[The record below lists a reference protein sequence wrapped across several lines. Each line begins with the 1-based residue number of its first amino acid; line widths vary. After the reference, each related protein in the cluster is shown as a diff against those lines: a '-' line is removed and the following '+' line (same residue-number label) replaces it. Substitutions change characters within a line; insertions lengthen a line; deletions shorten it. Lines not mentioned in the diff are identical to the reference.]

1 MKSMRCSVYSVKT
14 LVVAILYL
22 PPVNISAAQQLE
34 TKQERGQLESS
45 VTSLKT
51 QVEKT
56 NTDTETAQAFEQ
68 NDQSKE
74 KQSSVSKLDMVEFQ
88 KRWDALDMP
97 VHRGTGELTKSNER
111 LMFDI
116 GDVRTGST
124 EKLVMSIDSKIA
136 STLKLHTVPFC
147 SCTLGFPDLVEL
159 KPNEPWIVKCLVKVP
174 PVAQQFASTVRCFD
188 QDIDFGFDV
197 IIVGT
202 AIGNVSI
209 QPKELLVPTTDSNQ
223 TILLSPNFP
232 TVKPVDV
239 ELISG
244 PVKLTKVD
252 VTEGNSQRIDFRV
265 SPPPDPFES
274 TGEVVFRYRPGEG
287 LEYQTAKLVLSY
299 EGRLRV
305 SPPRVVFRKNSD
317 GGFVA
322 ALMVSSG
329 GVDWTKLDEKSLSA
343 SIHSNAKVSDELSEC
358 KIARIVP
365 RGDGAVVFISNDQ
378 PERFGQSASVRLKLG
393 SDLSVEIPLTVLE

>member
-1 MKSMRCSVYSVKT
+1 MKSMRCSVYSLKT
-14 LVVAILYL
+14 LVVAIFYL
-22 PPVNISAAQQLE
+22 PPVYISAAQQLE
-34 TKQERGQLESS
+34 TKQERGRIESS
-45 VTSLKT
+45 VTTLKT
-51 QVEKT
+51 QVEKI

-74 KQSSVSKLDMVEFQ
+74 KESSDSKLDMVEFQ
-88 KRWDALDMP
+88 KRWDTLEMP

-136 STLKLHTVPFC
+136 STLKLHTIPSC

-159 KPNEPWIVKCLVKVP
+159 KPNEPWIVQCLVKVP

-209 QPKELLVPTTDSNQ
+209 QPKELLVPATDSNQ
-223 TILLSPNFP
+223 TVLLSPNFP

-239 ELISG
+239 EIISG
-244 PVKLTKVD
+244 PVKVTKVN
-252 VTEGNSQRIDFRV
+252 VTDGNSQRIDFRV

-287 LEYQTAKLVLSY
+287 LEYQTVKLVLSY
-299 EGRLRV
+299 EGRLKV

-317 GGFVA
+317 GGLVA

-343 SIHSNAKVSDELSEC
+343 SIHSNAKVPDEFSEC

-365 RGDGAVVFISNDQ
+365 RGDGAVIFITNDQ
-378 PERFGQSASVRLKLG
+378 PERFGQSATVRLKLG

>member
-1 MKSMRCSVYSVKT
+1 MNSPRFSFYSLNA
-14 LVVAILYL
+14 LVVVVCYL
-22 PPVNISAAQQLE
+22 PPVYISAAQQPE
-34 TKQERGQLESS
+34 PRQEREQQVRS
-45 VTSLKT
+45 VTAVET
-51 QVEKT
+51 RIEKT
-56 NTDTETAQAFEQ
+56 NTDTETARASEQ
-68 NDQSKE
+68 NDQPKE
-74 KQSSVSKLDMVEFQ
+74 KVGGESKLDMVEFQ

-124 EKLVMSIDSKIA
+124 EKLVMSIESKIA
-136 STLKLHTVPFC
+136 STLKLHTIPSC

-159 KPNEPWIVKCLVKVP
+159 KPNEPWIVQCLVKVP

-223 TILLSPNFP
+223 TVLLSPNFP
-232 TVKPVDV
+232 TIKPVDV
-239 ELISG
+239 DVISG

-287 LEYQTAKLVLSY
+287 LEYQTVKLVLSY
-299 EGRLRV
+299 EGRLKV

-343 SIHSNAKVSDELSEC
+343 SIHPNAKVPDEFSEC

-365 RGDGAVVFISNDQ
+365 RGDGVVVFISNDQ